1 MGGIWWYKPSKIGRV
16 YDCLCST
23 LLNFFGF
30 PRWIS
35 SISAHPI
42 LVVKEPRRQATSRW
56 TRWDPLGRECEL
68 EAMAHRNRWFTALPM
83 KNADF
88 LNSELLNYQRVMWLY
103 NNKPPIW
110 EWLKSHLFTF
120 FQWGFQLESWCEI
133 RLSFPYLFN
142 LVSHVTFECKG
153 RHIRTNQRLFGL
165 YCNIFVVP
173 VVQKQRLW
181 WVHNICSSFFVQAAF
196 AVNRWSFVVNPR
208 MGLWS
213 ILSFWEEH
221 DEPWDFGYFT
231 FRHIIHL

>member
-1 MGGIWWYKPSKIGRV
+1 MGGINHQKGRV

-23 LLNFFGF
+23 LLHFFGF

-35 SISAHPI
+35 SILCPSHFSRQGTPQAGH
-42 LVVKEPRRQATSRW
+42 VKVNKVGSFGQGMRTGSHGPN
-56 TRWDPLGRECEL
+56 
-68 EAMAHRNRWFTALPM
+68 RNRWFTGLPM

-88 LNSELLNYQRVMWLY
+88 FNSELLNYQRVMWLY